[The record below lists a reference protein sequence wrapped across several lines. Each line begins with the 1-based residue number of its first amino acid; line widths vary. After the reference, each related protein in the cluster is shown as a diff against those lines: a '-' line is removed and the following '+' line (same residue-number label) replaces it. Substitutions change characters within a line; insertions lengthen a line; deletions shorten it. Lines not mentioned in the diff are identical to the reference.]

1 MAKRGS
7 IGYQAGLLRK
17 QGQRRVER
25 LEAVIKAEDTPQ
37 RTRNWAKAQVRE
49 IKSAMQGTRQ
59 YSKSGKRYKSKSQK
73 YIKGQIDRLTAAVK
87 EVAPRYTVAGDSFEV
102 TQRELNRA
110 MVKVPSV
117 YTKTEAQLFYRVTQK
132 IWQREGVG
140 RHNRNEAILNYYN
153 SIRRENGLSP
163 LRLDEI
169 VDYVLNANQRAK
181 QLQFVSPSEP
191 MDSEAEE
198 FYNEA
203 GAIDNADMEAGS
215 PPGISQMVVN
225 AIQDALED
233 LFVFPDPTLANAED

>member
-1 MAKRGS
+1 MATLGS
-7 IGYQAGLLRK
+7 FAKELRAY
-17 QGQRRVER
+17 GERRVAR
-25 LEAVIKAEDTPQ
+25 LQKQLATGQGTK
-37 RTRNWAKAQVRE
+37 RTREWMRNQIKE
-49 IKSAMQGTRQ
+49 IKSAIQGTRQ
-59 YSKSGKRYKSKSQK
+59 YSKTGKRYKSKTQG
-73 YIKGQIDRLTAAVK
+73 YIAKQMTRLAKAVS
-87 EVAPRYTVAGDSFEV
+87 EVAPKYTVSGDSFEV

-110 MVKVPSV
+110 SVNAPSV
-117 YTKTEAQLFYRVTQK
+117 YTKTEAKLFYRVTQK

-140 RHNRNEAILNYYN
+140 EHDRNETILNYYN

-163 LRLDEI
+163 MRLDEI

-191 MDSEAEE
+191 MDLEAEE
-198 FYNEA
+198 FYKQA

-233 LFVFPDPTLANAED
+233 LFVVPEPTLANVEG

>member
-7 IGYQAGLLRK
+7 IGYKAGLLRR

-25 LEAVIKAEDTPQ
+25 LEAVIKAGDTPQ
-37 RTRNWAKAQVRE
+37 RIRNWAQAQVRE

-59 YSKSGKRYKSKSQK
+59 YSKSGKRYKSKSQN

-110 MVKVPSV
+110 SVKAPSV

-140 RHNRNEAILNYYN
+140 EHDRNEAILNYYN

-163 LRLDEI
+163 MRLDEI
-169 VDYVLNANQRAK
+169 VDYVLNANQHAK

-191 MDSEAEE
+191 MDLEAEE

-233 LFVFPDPTLANAED
+233 LFVLPEPTLANVEA